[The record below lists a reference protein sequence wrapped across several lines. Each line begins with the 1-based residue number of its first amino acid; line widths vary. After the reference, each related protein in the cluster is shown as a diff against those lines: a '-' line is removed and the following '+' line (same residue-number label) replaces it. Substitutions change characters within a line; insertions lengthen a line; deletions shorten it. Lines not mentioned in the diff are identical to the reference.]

1 MENKKKEM
9 SEETNQVM
17 RALNHMKEALSQ
29 IEKQYT
35 KQDINEQDLEQDGNT
50 GNAEDGSQDYSALA
64 YDAKKK
70 MLIKKL
76 KGE

>member
-1 MENKKKEM
+1 MENKKKL
-9 SEETNQVM
+9 ETNEVM
-17 RALNHMKEALSQ
+17 QAFNHMKNAVSQ
-29 IEKQYT
+29 FEKKFT
-35 KQDINEQDLEQDGNT
+35 MQDINEQDLEQDGNT
-50 GNAEDGSQDYSALA
+50 GNAEDGTQDYSALA

>member
-1 MENKKKEM
+1 MEKKKSVNE
-9 SEETNQVM
+9 VM
-17 RALNHMKEALSQ
+17 EALNHMKDALSQ
-29 IEKQYT
+29 IEKKYT
-35 KQDINEQDLEQDGNT
+35 MEDINEEGLKQDGNT
-50 GNAEDGSQDYSALA
+50 GEAEAGEQDYSTLA

>member
-1 MENKKKEM
+1 MEKKKTVNE
-9 SEETNQVM
+9 VM
-17 RALNHMKEALSQ
+17 DALNHMKAALSQ
-29 IEKQYT
+29 IEKKYT
-35 KQDINEQDLEQDGNT
+35 MQEINEEGAEQDGNI
-50 GNAEDGSQDYSALA
+50 GESENGEQDYSALA